1 VHGELDVTSP
11 EDNVNPN
18 GMRSTIAST
27 IRGVMTKKV
36 GAVTGDLE
44 VATRPER
51 GRRGQGSTP
60 AACCVCSNPSEYP
73 EILGKQLRRTYLN
86 LQGFCK
92 L

>member
-18 GMRSTIAST
+18 EMRSTIAST
-27 IRGVMTKKV
+27 IRGVTTKKV

-51 GRRGQGSTP
+51 GRRGQVRLLP
-60 AACCVCSNPSEYP
+60 RAACAATLVN
-73 EILGKQLRRTYLN
+73 ILKSWEN
-86 LQGFCK
+86 SCAEHI
-92 L
+92 